1 MTFSRRIER
10 HCLLTIAGITWN
22 LMMFLP
28 LIATQFDD
36 DSVPEIMLC
45 FALMLKNVKWNKGD
59 PSESK
64 IDPGFP
70 VVT

>member
-1 MTFSRRIER
+1 
-10 HCLLTIAGITWN
+10 
-22 LMMFLP
+22 MMFLP

-45 FALMLKNVKWNKGD
+45 FPLMLKNVKWNKGD

-64 IDPGFP
+64 IDSGFP